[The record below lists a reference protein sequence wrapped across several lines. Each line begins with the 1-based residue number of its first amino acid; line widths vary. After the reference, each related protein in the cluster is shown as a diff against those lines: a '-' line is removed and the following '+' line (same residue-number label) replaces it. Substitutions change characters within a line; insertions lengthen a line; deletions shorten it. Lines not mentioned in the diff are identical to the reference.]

1 MMVSESH
8 VEPETLA
15 RIPVIGL
22 IFRFGVFSWKR
33 SPRVCDISVVMMTER
48 AASRL
53 GSPKNADILSLPAG
67 TVNEKRPFSSASVT
81 PIGIQ

>member
-1 MMVSESH
+1 MVSESH

-22 IFRFGVFSWKR
+22 MFRFGVFSWKMSLR
-33 SPRVCDISVVMMTER
+33 DCPTSVVMRTER
-48 AASRL
+48 AASRS
-53 GSPKNADILSLPAG
+53 GSPKKAEILSLPAG

>member
-1 MMVSESH
+1 MVSESH

-22 IFRFGVFSWKR
+22 MFRFGVFSWKM
-33 SPRVCDISVVMMTER
+33 SPRDCPISVVMMTER
-48 AASRL
+48 AASRS
-53 GSPKNADILSLPAG
+53 GSPKKAEILSLPAG

>member
-1 MMVSESH
+1 MVSESH

-22 IFRFGVFSWKR
+22 TVLPGVFSWKM
-33 SPRVCDISVVMMTER
+33 SPRVCPISVVMMTER
-48 AASRL
+48 AASRS
-53 GSPKNADILSLPAG
+53 GSPMKAEILSLPAG